1 MDSSSSPPSDP
12 HPHPHGHGHGHG
24 ESHDSGDDVD
34 VAASAAAAA
43 TASAAEQLR
52 RRWKGKDKDAELP
65 SLVPLDDDGGTLTL
79 LKLPVDI
86 LRLILQE
93 VAQPNE
99 EDLLG
104 LLLVNSTLYN
114 LVIPYVY
121 SSFSIVWP
129 DSEYF
134 SVGEDVDALTSGL
147 SSLALGSR
155 FARTMHRLHGL
166 PPPRKPESHARFIKN
181 FKINN
186 GPTKWVNDYSIA
198 NEAGMM
204 LNTLVAMA
212 LPKMVNLESFK
223 WDMPTGLSSNVFMA
237 LASLEDEGPGNLD
250 EVWVRWH
257 DDPPSSSS
265 SSSSRIFHNGHAP
278 PPPPGV
284 PQPPPVPPSP
294 PSSNPE
300 SIGSQPSFRL
310 LTPYQRVAYRE
321 SNVEYPTYSILPALR
336 SIAALDVDQVS
347 YLDEL
352 AILIQRSKPTL
363 RELRVSI
370 ATKSANDDFT
380 QIKGDQHGL
389 RQYDPE
395 ARWPGESRIGDRRLG
410 GVLGVI
416 LARVYDLRRNHPR
429 PRKGGTESDAKQSSS
444 SSIPPP
450 TTSAPASAGPGLGSS
465 PLDHES
471 NTQIT
476 DLMSKPAT
484 PTPDDGLAGVNPPW
498 KATRAESSEPAMDVD
513 CKLALECLELAR
525 LPLHTTLCANA
536 FDWTVLTTLTILG
549 CDHQDRLWRA
559 LREQF
564 RPIPPSQAP
573 RRGSGRR
580 QSKEAPIYHLKLK
593 NVHVDVTTFAL
604 IHFLKETLAPNSLEV
619 LFLHDRRR
627 TSHPVVPIAPIF
639 TGVVKRHHASLKK
652 LLLDSSHPDRL
663 HHHGDIRRMYWPL
676 KREMIQYITSGR
688 MGALRELSA
697 SIPPK
702 EWHTVLQRLPNIPK
716 LTALHILSLG
726 RDSSTPDSM
735 QLGHQ
740 IVDVITLR
748 PEIRLCF
755 IGIKNLCFQ
764 IVESQGPAGSDSG
777 TWSSDSMSLPSIS
790 SDMNPPSVDGALDDD
805 DDDDHVAEESD
816 DESQSSRRQAEN
828 DWTTLGR
835 CKPESNKSYRLR
847 KIFFYDEKVAIFQ
860 ARHGTL

>member
-12 HPHPHGHGHGHG
+12 YPPHGHGHRETHG
-24 ESHDSGDDVD
+24 GPGSHDAGDDV
-34 VAASAAAAA
+34 AA
-43 TASAAEQLR
+43 TAEQLR
-52 RRWKGKDKDAELP
+52 RRWKGKGKVLEMPPFPLP
-65 SLVPLDDDGGTLTL
+65 LEDTGTLTL

-86 LRLILQE
+86 LRLIFHE
-93 VAQPNE
+93 VARPNE
-99 EDLLG
+99 EDLLT
-104 LLLVNSTLYN
+104 LLLVNSTLHD

-121 SSFSIVWP
+121 SAFNIVWP
-129 DSEYF
+129 DADFF
-134 SVGEDVDALTSGL
+134 SIGEQLDALTYGL

-155 FARTMHRLHGL
+155 FARTMHRLQGL
-166 PPPRKPESHARFIKN
+166 PPPRKQGSNARFIKT

-186 GPTKWVNDYSIA
+186 GPTKWVNDYSIT

-204 LNTLVAMA
+204 LNTLVALA
-212 LPKMVNLESFK
+212 LPKMANLESFK

-237 LASLEDEGPGNLD
+237 LASLDDDCTGKLD

-265 SSSSRIFHNGHAP
+265 SSSSRIFHNGLAP
-278 PPPPGV
+278 PPHPGV
-284 PQPPPVPPSP
+284 QQPPPAPPSP

-300 SIGSQPSFRL
+300 SLGSQPSSRL
-310 LTPYQRVAYRE
+310 LSPYQRVAYSE
-321 SNVEYPTYSILPALR
+321 SDVQYPTYSILPALR
-336 SIAALDVDQVS
+336 SIAALDVDQLS

-352 AILIQRSKPTL
+352 AVLIERSKSTL
-363 RELRVSI
+363 KELRVSI
-370 ATKSANDDFT
+370 ATKSASDDFT

-416 LARVYDLRRNHPR
+416 LARVYDLRKNHPR
-429 PRKGGTESDAKQSSS
+429 PKKGETDSDAKPSSS
-444 SSIPPP
+444 SPIPPLMAS
-450 TTSAPASAGPGLGSS
+450 TSASADQGL
-465 PLDHES
+465 
-471 NTQIT
+471 
-476 DLMSKPAT
+476 
-484 PTPDDGLAGVNPPW
+484 
-498 KATRAESSEPAMDVD
+498 EPAHQNPEATAPLTDPIPRQTASTLNDGPAGSETTRKEATCVTSSKTGTDVGY
-513 CKLALECLELAR
+513 KLALESLELAR
-525 LPLHTTLCANA
+525 LPLHTTLSTHA
-536 FDWTVLTTLTILG
+536 FDWTVMTTLTILG
-549 CDHQDRLWRA
+549 CDRQDRLWRA

-564 RPIPPSQAP
+564 RPTPPSRAP
-573 RRGSGRR
+573 HRGPGGR
-580 QSKEAPIYHLKLK
+580 QSKEAPTYHLKLK
-593 NVHVDVTTFAL
+593 NIHVDVTTFAL

-663 HHHGDIRRMYWPL
+663 LHHGDVRRMYWPL
-676 KREMIQYITSGR
+676 RREMILYVTSGR

-755 IGIKNLCFQ
+755 IGIKGACFQ
-764 IVESQGPAGSDSG
+764 IVESRRGAAESDSG
-777 TWSSDSMSLPSIS
+777 SWSSDSISLPSMS
-790 SDMNPPSVDGALDDD
+790 SDMNPPSIDGALGDDD
-805 DDDDHVAEESD
+805 NLLAEDSD
-816 DESQSSRRQAEN
+816 DESQSSRRQTEN
-828 DWTTLGR
+828 DWSTLERG
-835 CKPESNKSYRLR
+835 KSESNKTYRLR
-847 KIFFYDEKVAIFQ
+847 KIFFYDEKVAIFR